1 MLQGDTALPSVMQW
15 LRSTAAAPSDH
26 AHSQARPSK
35 RTARTN
41 KLKQQPSQ
49 QHQETADPSMQ
60 HTHAQQNSVPNPAQY
75 TSQLSTSDGQ
85 PNNAG
90 SHVTAAHLLQ
100 PDQFAVLADQEV
112 AAAATPSAGAA
123 AAGEACGVT
132 GAAATPGWSMQHDWA
147 SMDCLSQLRDAMF
160 ADLPPPV
167 AAEPLLDHAA
177 GELRLLLL
185 EA

>member
-1 MLQGDTALPSVMQW
+1 MPSVLHW
-15 LRSTAAAPSDH
+15 LRSTAASPSDH
-26 AHSQARPSK
+26 AAHSQARPSK

-41 KLKQQPSQ
+41 KPRQQASQ
-49 QHQETADPSMQ
+49 QHQETANPSMQ
-60 HTHAQQNSVPNPAQY
+60 HTHAQQNSVPNPIQH

-85 PNNAG
+85 SKNAA

-100 PDQFAVLADQEV
+100 PDLCAVLADREA
-112 AAAATPSAGAA
+112 AAAATPSAVAASAGAA
-123 AAGEACGVT
+123 AAGEACGIS
-132 GAAATPGWSMQHDWA
+132 GAAATLGWSMQRDWA

-160 ADLPPPV
+160 ADLPLPV

-177 GELRLLLL
+177 GELRVLLL

>member
-1 MLQGDTALPSVMQW
+1 MPSVLHW

-26 AHSQARPSK
+26 AAHSQARPSK

-41 KLKQQPSQ
+41 KLKQQHTE
-49 QHQETADPSMQ
+49 HQETADPSMQ
-60 HTHAQQNSVPNPAQY
+60 HTHAQQDSVPNPAQY

-85 PNNAG
+85 
-90 SHVTAAHLLQ
+90 SKHVASNVSAAHLLQ
-100 PDQFAVLADQEV
+100 PDLCAVLADQEA
-112 AAAATPSAGAA
+112 AAAATPSAVAASAGAA
-123 AAGEACGVT
+123 AAGEACGMN

-177 GELRLLLL
+177 GELRVLLL